1 MVREVATQIALA
13 LENAR
18 LLEDA
23 QNRAQRERSLG
34 EISARISAEV
44 DVESILRTTIQEIG
58 KALGDS
64 EISVQL
70 NPQNMDA

>member
-1 MVREVATQIALA
+1 
-13 LENAR
+13 
-18 LLEDA
+18 
-23 QNRAQRERSLG
+23 
-34 EISARISAEV
+34 V